1 MRESQREGVL
11 LVLLLA
17 SCKGRP
23 LELGESGA
31 GLDPNGGSSTPALEQ
46 RCLDLAALRVLD
58 AECWPTRHVGRWHG
72 FVTSGAHYW
81 HVLPSPLEYPS
92 GDLLLEV
99 DAQGSGQLTFSGGDA
114 ARGDAGATEA
124 GVPCPSTAA
133 ADSCAAL
140 PGLVLGFRYELV
152 GLRMS
157 GGPSQDRHQDPR
169 MDFSLTIAEPWGPVC
184 TAIGADAGPCACTR
198 AGCGAAPESLQ
209 AMLVLSADGRAL
221 RGTARSERTCC
232 PGEEPGSEQ
241 ASPTGDGEAIFA
253 DWELVRE

>member
-1 MRESQREGVL
+1 ML

-23 LELGESGA
+23 LELGEGGE
-31 GLDPNGGSSTPALEQ
+31 GLDPNGGGSTPAIEQ
-46 RCLDLAALRVLD
+46 RCLDLAARRVRD

-99 DAQGSGQLTFSGGDA
+99 DAEGSAQLTFSGGEA
-114 ARGDAGATEA
+114 AGGDAGAAEA
-124 GVPCPSTAA
+124 GVPCSSTAPA
-133 ADSCAAL
+133 SCAAL

-152 GLRMS
+152 GLRMT

-169 MDFSLTIAEPWGPVC
+169 MDFSLTIAEPWNLVC
-184 TAIGADAGPCACTR
+184 AAIGADAGPCACTTE
-198 AGCGAAPESLQ
+198 GCGAAPESLQ
-209 AMLVLSADGRAL
+209 AILVLSADGRAL

-232 PGEEPGSEQ
+232 PGEEPEPQSEQ
-241 ASPTGDGEAIFA
+241 PDLTGGAEASFA
-253 DWELVRE
+253 GWELVRE